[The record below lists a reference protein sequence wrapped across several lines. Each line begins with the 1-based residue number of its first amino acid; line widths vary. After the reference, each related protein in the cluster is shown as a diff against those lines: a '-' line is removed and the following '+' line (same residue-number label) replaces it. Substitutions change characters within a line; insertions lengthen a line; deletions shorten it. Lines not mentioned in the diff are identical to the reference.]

1 MKMTMSPTRVFKVGD
16 FVRINDSTHDVR
28 MPATRMGHIIE
39 RLQAVIHYGDKGKSP
54 TNVYKVFMTNGA
66 VLNFHEMYFERMPA

>member
-1 MKMTMSPTRVFKVGD
+1 MFKVGD
-16 FVRINDSTHDVR
+16 FIRINESTHDER

-39 RLQAVIHYGDKGKSP
+39 QLHATVHYTDKGKSA

-66 VLNFHEMYFERMPA
+66 VLQFHEMYFERVTV